1 MKTLMSFL
9 VLLICTACAPVPV
22 QDLEEREYQRVDYY
36 QSVFEPMAHACL
48 NAGGFM
54 VFEDQEWRTP
64 RQSDLSYADMRLA
77 VMRGC
82 SGR

>member
-1 MKTLMSFL
+1 MKPLMSIL
-9 VLLICTACAPVPV
+9 VLIFCTACAPVPV

-36 QSVFEPMAHACL
+36 QSVFEPMAQACL

-54 VFEDQEWRTP
+54 VFEDQSWKTP
-64 RQSDLSYADMRLA
+64 RHGDLTYADMRLA

-82 SGR
+82 SGN